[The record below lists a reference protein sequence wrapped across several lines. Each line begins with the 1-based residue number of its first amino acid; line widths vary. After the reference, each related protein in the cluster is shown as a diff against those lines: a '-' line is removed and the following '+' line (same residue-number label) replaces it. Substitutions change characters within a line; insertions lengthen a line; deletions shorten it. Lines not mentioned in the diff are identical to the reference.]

1 MSDRSL
7 VMKYLKVVALAQR
20 GSPGERDN
28 AAALVRKL
36 ETAHPGIR
44 DEAERFLRQ
53 QKTDSTPSGVWPKDK
68 PTTAT
73 NTEKQVGNWENI
85 FRYAQTAINGAYHFA
100 GVVYETQRGYQLGNH
115 LSIKTTLSKKG
126 DIRITLIIDPRTYTQ
141 SLRLSEVQRRAFK
154 EKAHDLLSAQLERLF
169 NHNQ

>member
-1 MSDRSL
+1 
-7 VMKYLKVVALAQR
+7 MKYLKVVALAQR

-36 ETAHPGIR
+36 EMSNPGLK

-53 QKTDSTPSGVWPKDK
+53 QRTDTTPSGVWPKDN
-68 PTTAT
+68 PQSS

-85 FRYAQTAINGAYHFA
+85 FRYAQTAFNGAYHFA
-100 GVVYETQRGYQLGNH
+100 GVVYETQRGYQLGDH

-126 DIRITLIIDPRTYTQ
+126 DIRITLVIDPRTYTQ
-141 SLRLSEVQRRAFK
+141 SLHLSEVQKRAFK
-154 EKAHDLLSAQLERLF
+154 EKAHDLLSAQLERLLTR
-169 NHNQ
+169 NQ